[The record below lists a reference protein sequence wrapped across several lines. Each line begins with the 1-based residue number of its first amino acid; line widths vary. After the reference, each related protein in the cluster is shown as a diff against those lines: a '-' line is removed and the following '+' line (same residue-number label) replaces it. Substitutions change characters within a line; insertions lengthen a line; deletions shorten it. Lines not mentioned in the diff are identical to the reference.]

1 MQPTYAMDD
10 TQWSKLIQN
19 VAYYFDDLTL
29 KRGFQYY
36 KTKSSAAVYHDGAS

>member
-1 MQPTYAMDD
+1 MQPTYPMDD

-29 KRGFQYY
+29 KRGSNIIN
-36 KTKSSAAVYHDGAS
+36 KIECSRLP